1 METDSWPIE
10 EGWLDDWVDQRG
22 DDVCMVGYDQRSHE
36 KPPRRHRDSYMIG
49 LYNTEAYYWL
59 KGYLAQHEFPYDKKL
74 FTTPHTK
81 KELESI
87 KSFFGP
93 ISEIRPLTKNFPRAK
108 KRQKRD
114 GCV

>member
-49 LYNTEAYYWL
+49 LYYTEAYYWL

-74 FTTPHTK
+74 FT
-81 KELESI
+81 L
-87 KSFFGP
+87 
-93 ISEIRPLTKNFPRAK
+93 
-108 KRQKRD
+108 
-114 GCV
+114 